1 MRCSKRIRR
10 RRHHRSGAAAIEM
23 AIVLGLLILLVFG
36 IIEMGRAIMVNQV
49 ITNAARE
56 GARRAVI
63 PGATDAQVQARVDQ
77 YLAAANITGATR
89 TIEINGAPGTLAGAP
104 ARAQVGVSVSVPYS
118 NVSYGIFNLISPSRT
133 FVARVNMRKET

>member
-1 MRCSKRIRR
+1 MIRSR
-10 RRHHRSGAAAIEM
+10 PILHHRHDRRGAAAVEM

-63 PGATDAQVQARVDQ
+63 PGATDAQVQARIDQ
-77 YLAAANITGATR
+77 YLAAANITGFTR
-89 TIEINGAPGTLAGAP
+89 TIEINGSPGSLTGAP
-104 ARAQVGVSVSVPYS
+104 AHAQVGVSISVPYS

-133 FVARVNMRKET
+133 FVARVNMRRES